1 MERRNSFIPALNR
14 GIRIFFSEFV
24 RVSLA
29 RPAHALFFGRTVLRQ
44 LGVARRRARL
54 AKEGLHVPPIAIFSI
69 TNGC

>member
-1 MERRNSFIPALNR
+1 MERRNSFIPGLNR

-44 LGVARRRARL
+44 LGAARRRARL

-69 TNGC
+69 NNGC